1 MKKNNAMRLCFE
13 SRPENEA
20 FARVV
25 VSAFMVQLN
34 PTLEEVNDV
43 KTAVSEAVTNAI
55 VHGYPRGGEG
65 EIRLSVRLL
74 PQERTLEVE
83 VSDDGEGIPDV
94 EQAMQPFYTTQPE
107 LERSGMGFSV
117 MQSFMDG
124 IRVESEV
131 GKGTRVMMKKWLHD

>member
-65 EIRLSVRLL
+65 EIRLSVRIL

-83 VSDDGEGIPDV
+83 VSDDGEGIPTWSRRCSL
-94 EQAMQPFYTTQPE
+94 F
-107 LERSGMGFSV
+107 
-117 MQSFMDG
+117 
-124 IRVESEV
+124 IRPSPSWSAAAWVFRLCKASW
-131 GKGTRVMMKKWLHD
+131 TAYASSRR